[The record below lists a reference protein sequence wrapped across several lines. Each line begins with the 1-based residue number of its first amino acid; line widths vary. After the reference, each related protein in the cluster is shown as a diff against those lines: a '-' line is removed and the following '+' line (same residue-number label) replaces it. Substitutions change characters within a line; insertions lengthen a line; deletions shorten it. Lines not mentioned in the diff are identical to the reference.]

1 MKNLNVFLPYLLLKI
16 KIFPIHLNL
25 FLIKLY
31 LV

>member
-1 MKNLNVFLPYLLLKI
+1 MKNLNVFLLDLLLKI